1 MWQQLLAHHHA
12 LMLIGLDPG
21 LLSEIDPPNL
31 ADWSETVGLGRVGEF
46 EIHAP
51 AVRLAG
57 RVFYR
62 GENAA
67 RSARGRLKSSIRS

>member
-46 EIHAP
+46 EIHALEDEQP
-51 AVRLAG
+51 AFQGGAIEL
-57 RVFYR
+57 
-62 GENAA
+62 
-67 RSARGRLKSSIRS
+67 L